1 MINMEE
7 SKFLI
12 WVKSILGNEK
22 LIKAMLYGVM
32 LLLFGLYVMNRVAVI
47 YTTNIELT
55 TGESNNMWNILKV
68 LNGEML
74 YTNPENAPYEIFQYA
89 PLSQYI
95 YVGVAKLFSALDYLS
110 LYKLYRFVNLLFNC
124 IVALVCYNFARKHCV
139 SVVNSLICG
148 FVGLLLL
155 GNLCWYVRADVFS
168 VCFSVIACVM
178 AYYSLQQ
185 NGYILISVFF
195 TIMAFCAKQDA
206 IQLFAIIPVALFMIK
221 KYRLGLVYFFMS
233 VVICA
238 LIFISLW
245 LYYGDVYVDSVIKGV
260 SMSPSITFAFGVFNR
275 YLQLYN
281 FLPIAI
287 VVISLLAILK
297 SADQNEVFLAM
308 LVLGTFIFAIGT
320 SMKPG
325 GGPSYF
331 TLANILGVL
340 LIILFMRRFPHKKI
354 SSALVVVWAFYFYSG
369 MMFHYTSQSFDF
381 NPEGYENAKNVAEK
395 LRQVLP
401 EDFKLYTTD
410 NYLKLELA
418 KNTILPNA
426 EYYPVTPFDMQNAVD
441 DSFYIYGD
449 VNSDWLFIK
458 MLRKDK
464 IHEIDTIN
472 GLKLYAYGE

>member
-1 MINMEE
+1 MEE

-22 LIKAMLYGVM
+22 LFKAMLYGVM
-32 LLLFGLYVMNRVAVI
+32 LLLLGLYVINRVVVI
-47 YTTNIELT
+47 YTTNIDLT

-68 LNGEML
+68 LNGERL
-74 YTNPENAPYEIFQYA
+74 YTNPEKAPYEIFQYA
-89 PLSQYI
+89 PLSQYVYI
-95 YVGVAKLFSALDYLS
+95 GLAKLFSISDYLS
-110 LYKLYRFVNLLFNC
+110 LYKLFRFVNVLFNC
-124 IVALVCYNFARKHCV
+124 IVAFVIYRFARKHGI
-139 SVVNSLICG
+139 SIVNSLICG

-155 GNLCWYVRADVFS
+155 GQLCWYVRADVFT
-168 VCFSVIACVM
+168 VCFMVIACVT

-185 NGYILISVFF
+185 NRYIIVSVFF
-195 TIMAFCAKQDA
+195 TVMAFFAKQDA
-206 IQLFAIIPVALFMIK
+206 IQLLAIIPVVFFLIK
-221 KYRLGLVYFFMS
+221 KYRLGLVYFFVS
-233 VVICA
+233 VIICA

-245 LYYGDVYVDSVIKGV
+245 LYYGDVYVDSVIRGV

-281 FLPIAI
+281 FLPITI
-287 VVISLLAILK
+287 VVTALLAVLRSK
-297 SADQNEVFLAM
+297 EQNEVFLAI
-308 LVLGTFIFAIGT
+308 LVLGTFLFAIGT

-340 LIILFMRRFPHKKI
+340 LMILFMRRFPHKRI
-354 SSALVVVWAFYFYSG
+354 SSALVVVWACYFYSG
-369 MMFHYTSQSFDF
+369 MMFHYTSKSFDF
-381 NPEGYENAKNVAEK
+381 NPEGYEKAKIIAEN
-395 LRQVLP
+395 LRLVLP
-401 EDFKLYTTD
+401 ENFKLYTTD

-418 KNTILPNA
+418 KHTILPNS
-426 EYYPVTPFDMQNAVD
+426 EYYPVTPFDMHKAIE

-449 VNSDWLFIK
+449 VYNDWVFTE

-472 GLKLYAYGE
+472 GIKLYAYGE